1 MYTYGYQ
8 RFEDVAG
15 LFNCVF
21 LLCLAFNF
29 FCESFERLYNPEDIK
44 SDNLILVSAISLIIN
59 IIGLIF
65 FHDEAN
71 GDEGQN
77 GSGEKNNVNL

>member
-1 MYTYGYQ
+1 M
-8 RFEDVAG
+8 
-15 LFNCVF
+15 
-21 LLCLAFNF
+21 
-29 FCESFERLYNPEDIK
+29 
-44 SDNLILVSAISLIIN
+44 ILVSAISLIIN

-71 GDEGQN
+71 GDDGQN